1 MDSQPKHEFAR
12 SLTLV
17 TDAPGGTDDNLVQA
31 LGKAGFAIERTTLA
45 EAPERIRSRLPD
57 LVLVDPAPGGEA
69 ALELCRT
76 LRGEET
82 THNLPIVMLHDEA
95 AGAGDPDWIVEACA
109 AGATEFLEGP
119 VHPAILERRLDSAL
133 AFVERLLGDRLL
145 AGHGDHGPTRSIA
158 APAVFPRLVSVAV
171 EQCRTN
177 GKNVCVLAVQ
187 PNLCEGGEARFDE
200 QFANLLTRAVRDFE
214 EEGPTSHPRGH
225 VVITRVHERLFA
237 LLIPELGRIQDAARL
252 GYKIHDCVAHDANS
266 DLRSVCVGV
275 STSPG
280 DGNEGQQLLEQADEA
295 ATRARQDES
304 NCLSFRTESTNRW
317 VFERLTL
324 ERSLRNAI
332 EREELIVHYQPK
344 VAIED
349 RSLVGFE
356 ALVRWQHPELG
367 MVSPAQ
373 FIPLAEE
380 TGLIIPIG
388 EWVLETACQQV
399 QAWAGAGFTPV
410 RMAVNL
416 SPVQF
421 RQSTLCDTVSG
432 VLERTGMPATLLELE
447 VTESMLMHDLKDTIN
462 TLQRLK
468 ASGIYL
474 SIDDFGTGYSSLSY
488 LKGFPIDALK
498 IDRSFVRD
506 ITANADDA
514 AIATSI
520 ILMGRSL
527 NLKVIAEGVET
538 ENQMAFLQVLQCN
551 EIQGYLISPPV
562 PAEKAEVFLKK
573 AE

>member
-1 MDSQPKHEFAR
+1 MEKLPKQQPAR
-12 SLTLV
+12 TLALV
-17 TDAPGGTDDNLVQA
+17 TEVPAGGDEKLVEA
-31 LGKAGFAIERTTLA
+31 LGKAGFSIERSSLA
-45 EAPERIRSRLPD
+45 QAPERIRGNLPD
-57 LVLVDPAPGGEA
+57 LVLVDPASNGEA

-76 LRGEET
+76 LRGGET
-82 THNLPIVMLHDEA
+82 THGLPIVMLQADSTGTGSA
-95 AGAGDPDWIVEACA
+95 NWIVEACA
-109 AGATEFLEGP
+109 AGATEFLDGP
-119 VHPAILERRLDSAL
+119 IDPALLERRLDSAL
-133 AFVERLLGDRLL
+133 AFVEHLLGSRLL
-145 AGHGDHGPTRSIA
+145 ADSDGGTMRPIA
-158 APAVFPRLVSVAV
+158 APAVFPHLVTVAV
-171 EQCRTN
+171 EQCHAD
-177 GKNVCVLAVQ
+177 GKNVCVLAVR
-187 PNLCEGGEARFDE
+187 PNASAGDEQLFDE
-200 QFANLLTRAVRDFE
+200 QFSNLLKRAVREFE
-214 EEGPTSHPRGH
+214 EAGPTSHPRGH
-225 VVITRVHERLFA
+225 VVITRVHDALFA
-237 LLIPELGRIQDAARL
+237 LLVPGMERIQDAARL
-252 GYKIHDCVAHDANS
+252 GYKIHECVLGAS
-266 DLRSVCVGV
+266 DTALRSVCIGI

-280 DGNEGQQLLEQADEA
+280 DGHEGLQLLEQADEA
-295 ATRARQDES
+295 ASRARQDES
-304 NCLSFRTESTNRW
+304 NCLAFRTESTNRW

-332 EREELIVHYQPK
+332 EREELIVYYQPK

-367 MVSPAQ
+367 MISPAQ

-380 TGLIIPIG
+380 TGLITPIG
-388 EWVLETACQQV
+388 EWVLETACKQV
-399 QAWAGAGFTPV
+399 QAWAEAGFMTP

-421 RQSTLCDTVSG
+421 RQPNLCDVVSS
-432 VLERTGMPATLLELE
+432 VLERTGMSAGQLELE
-447 VTESMLMHDLKDTIN
+447 VTESMLMHDLKETIK

-520 ILMGRSL
+520 ILLGHSL

-538 ENQMAFLQVLQCN
+538 ESQMAFLQVLQCN

-562 PAEKAEVFLKK
+562 PAQKAETFLRR
-573 AE
+573 A